1 MGAHARSPR
10 ICEDAAAMAVKPE
23 KLDGVPLFE
32 SLPPDVR
39 EKFAVWVSEFEVPQ
53 GQHLADEGEYAYD
66 LFIIED
72 GTAEVIQDGKTVAEL
87 GPGEFFGEMGVLERA
102 PRNATVVAQ
111 TPMTLLTLSSWDVKR
126 LESKSPEAM
135 KQLQDVIE
143 KRRAAQSG

>member
-1 MGAHARSPR
+1 
-10 ICEDAAAMAVKPE
+10 MAVKPE
-23 KLDGVPLFE
+23 TLNGVPLFE
-32 SLPPDVR
+32 KLPDDVR
-39 EKFAVWVSEFEVPQ
+39 KRFAVWVSEIEVPE

-72 GTAEVIQDGKTVAEL
+72 GTAEVTQDGNTVAEL

-102 PRNATVVAQ
+102 RRNATVVAK

-135 KQLQDVIE
+135 RQLQEVIE
-143 KRRAAQSG
+143 QRRKSG